1 MIFCD
6 DCTSMLGVYTDVL
19 FAEDLGENLDIS
31 NVNDRKVLRIEVASV
46 ADAIIATWTWSMKKQ
61 NVQTNAA
68 NFYDVSFALFPVN
81 ISTDWC
87 AQAWNSTLQNVA
99 AYRSAQVPIEI

>member
-19 FAEDLGENLDIS
+19 FAEDLGKNLDIS

-46 ADAIIATWTWSMKKQ
+46 ADAIIAT
-61 NVQTNAA
+61 
-68 NFYDVSFALFPVN
+68 
-81 ISTDWC
+81 
-87 AQAWNSTLQNVA
+87 
-99 AYRSAQVPIEI
+99 